1 MKSLCNAA
9 TQGSRLAVG
18 AAGSHTSLKAY
29 GLWPRPASLWRA
41 SGIGTCSARPSPN
54 RTSAPHVR
62 PLPSPGLCCL
72 IPKCT
77 PACLYLR
84 SLGCTPSR
92 RRSVAAHRHLCRR
105 SSGSMA
111 CLFDPICRSGER
123 ERLHQE
129 EEGCRGRTSG
139 RGLIIGGGEQRVKG
153 RDAAARAWRGEGIA
167 RGKGWPNGP
176 HGTGTSAMD
185 HSTAE
190 HGTTGHGGTAVPCRV
205 VPLCRGRGPGTALP
219 GLHRAVP
226 CRWAR

>member
-1 MKSLCNAA
+1 
-9 TQGSRLAVG
+9 
-18 AAGSHTSLKAY
+18 
-29 GLWPRPASLWRA
+29 
-41 SGIGTCSARPSPN
+41 
-54 RTSAPHVR
+54 
-62 PLPSPGLCCL
+62 L

-111 CLFDPICRSGER
+111 CLFDPICGSGEKER
-123 ERLHQE
+123 ERLHQ

-176 HGTGTSAMD
+176 HGTARARVRWTTGAWHDRARRHCRAAPRSAAVPR
-185 HSTAE
+185 TRPG
-190 HGTTGHGGTAVPCRV
+190 HGTTRASSC
-205 VPLCRGRGPGTALP
+205 
-219 GLHRAVP
+219 RAVSMDTVTRTAAAEEAAGRRRGWGRRP
-226 CRWAR
+226 PASEGLAAADEVVGRSARRPSPPRMKAVAARE